1 VIVAGQ
7 EYKTAGIALVWLLL
21 AEEVDTENW
30 VRRYE
35 VLCTKSMHYVYV
47 YVCLYR
53 CQYGVCRVSLGT
65 P

>member
-30 VRRYE
+30 VRRSE
-35 VLCTKSMHYVYV
+35 VLCTRSMHYVYV
-47 YVCLYR
+47 CI
-53 CQYGVCRVSLGT
+53 GVSMGCAV
-65 P
+65 